1 MADESSQL
9 TSTKP
14 YLVRAIHEWILDN
27 GLTPHLI
34 VDARFPETRVPQE
47 HVNDGQIVL
56 NLSPGAVHQL
66 VLGNDWIQFA
76 ARFGGMSR
84 ELAIPTE
91 AVLGI
96 IARENGQGLFFPP
109 TGVSGRAGDRPDA
122 GACTRGQGH
131 ERKDQGQAAR
141 RTEPEDR
148 EMTIGGYQAPQLSKG
163 SSNRSTSSWM
173 PRRTRCPERRPT
185 PSSLKSNR

>member
-96 IARENGQGLFFPP
+96 IARENGQGLFFPQPEYPAEQETAP
-109 TGVSGRAGDRPDA
+109 TQERAPVARDTSAKTKGKRP
-122 GACTRGQGH
+122 
-131 ERKDQGQAAR
+131 
-141 RTEPEDR
+141 
-148 EMTIGGYQAPQLSKG
+148 GGP
-163 SSNRSTSSWM
+163 
-173 PRRTRCPERRPT
+173 
-185 PSSLKSNR
+185 SLKIVK